1 MVRRARQNGERQAA
15 TVKME
20 VKETDSTARKSNT
33 ERDGAVFAMFPVTL
47 SMNDMER
54 CYFRMQ

>member
-20 VKETDSTARKSNT
+20 VKETDSAVRKSNT
-33 ERDGAVFAMFPVTL
+33 ERDGAVLAMFPVTL
-47 SMNDMER
+47 SMNDMQR
-54 CYFRMQ
+54 GYFRLQ